1 MYIAAAAPTEPEKA
15 YRHKEAANHC
25 WLKTNLGFDLA
36 VGIELLLLVEVEVRE
51 KTDHGDKSTNQDA
64 QKSETFLSEIE
75 SV

>member
-15 YRHKEAANHC
+15 DRHKEAADHC
-25 WLKTNLGFDLA
+25 WLKTNLGFNLA

-51 KTDHGDKSTNQDA
+51 KTDHGDESANQNA
-64 QKSETFLSEIE
+64 QESETFLSEIK